1 MSKSVDNAVQVE
13 QAKTMLKILQAN
25 VDDTERPNG
34 LGSYRPKLVELVE
47 EMQRKN
53 ELYKVEINEPD
64 WDELKGKAL
73 TEAKENHEKWLKV
86 RAEFQRSNREEHAEL
101 QKQFNI
107 VNKNKKV
114 AWAPIYQMFEDTWG
128 LIPVSNKKGKLKLY
142 VVQRDENGKLI
153 KYWEK

>member
-1 MSKSVDNAVQVE
+1 MSKSVDNAVQLE
-13 QAKTMLKILQAN
+13 QAKTMLKILQVN
-25 VDDTERPNG
+25 VDNG
-34 LGSYRPKLVELVE
+34 DLGKYTPQMTELVE

-53 ELYKVEINEPD
+53 DLYRVEINEPN

-86 RAEFQRSNREEHAEL
+86 REEYQKSNREEHAQL

-107 VNKNKKV
+107 AKKNRSI

-128 LIPVSNKKGKLKLY
+128 LRPIRQKNGKLKL
-142 VVQRDENGKLI
+142 VVVLRDENGKLI
-153 KYWEK
+153 KHWEK